1 MWFPLIVPY
10 TTLFNKA
17 RVNNMQVSQ
26 SVNFER
32 KHRKIRE
39 AADTVL
45 SFEREESRM
54 AREKSIREGRKT
66 KHLHSDMETI

>member
-1 MWFPLIVPY
+1 
-10 TTLFNKA
+10 
-17 RVNNMQVSQ
+17 MQVSQ

-32 KHRKIRE
+32 KIRKIRE
-39 AADTVL
+39 AADNVL

>member
-1 MWFPLIVPY
+1 
-10 TTLFNKA
+10 
-17 RVNNMQVSQ
+17 MQVSQ

-32 KHRKIRE
+32 TKRKNGHIAMMDENNIEHTR
-39 AADTVL
+39 TV
-45 SFEREESRM
+45 ERM

>member
-1 MWFPLIVPY
+1 
-10 TTLFNKA
+10 
-17 RVNNMQVSQ
+17 MQVSQ

-32 KHRKIRE
+32 TKRKNGYIAMMDGNSIEQNR
-39 AADTVL
+39 TV
-45 SFEREESRM
+45 ERM

>member
-1 MWFPLIVPY
+1 
-10 TTLFNKA
+10 
-17 RVNNMQVSQ
+17 MQVSQ

-32 KHRKIRE
+32 TKRKNGYIAMMDENSIEHTR
-39 AADTVL
+39 TV
-45 SFEREESRM
+45 ERM

>member
-1 MWFPLIVPY
+1 
-10 TTLFNKA
+10 
-17 RVNNMQVSQ
+17 MQVSQ

-39 AADTVL
+39 AADNVL

-66 KHLHSDMETI
+66 KRLHSDMETI